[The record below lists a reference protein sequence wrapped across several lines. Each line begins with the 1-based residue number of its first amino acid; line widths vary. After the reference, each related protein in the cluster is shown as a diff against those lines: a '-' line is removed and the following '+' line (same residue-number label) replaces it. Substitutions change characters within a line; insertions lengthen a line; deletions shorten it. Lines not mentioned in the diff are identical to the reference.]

1 MPDDSLTNP
10 LSSKIKDIFL
20 RKQNTNDFNYSVIN
34 QNVLCRFSKIEF
46 VESIYEPFPQGSLVV
61 KDTSDIITY
70 IKNNELDVLQVHYID
85 NTIKNYY
92 ITGTSYINNA
102 ASESEENYVIINFSN
117 FLFKLNKDNS
127 LTQMMGIRRP
137 LVQRVNDL
145 IKTIH
150 TKIFQRFIFEE
161 YDCSKPE
168 INGLFDTFNY
178 AVYSPVNS
186 TEYRQELPINDS
198 IQYINYLTSYACDL
212 NFRTARYFFWTG
224 FNNELNF
231 KFFFSNINQHAIA
244 NDRLEQYNF
253 RYAVYNSDET
263 SLVLVEDSP
272 PYKKI
277 YSLLTNP
284 ADQQISK
291 KYFYVRKVPK
301 ILDTFTS
308 LKLDFSNESEYR
320 EHTLK
325 LLPYQFQDE
334 GEKYNNQI
342 IFSDGSVRDLPVTL
356 SSGQIIPANKLVPGA
371 HEIVYSKHWG
381 YYDSLN
387 PLDSVSSPT
396 HITQVYGNNESYN
409 NQSFYGITDAMPYVD
424 TTDMWKNIFDI
435 TPIHPNP
442 PFALTGVLESII
454 PLKLQLLFDLRYDVF
469 VKSRESKQLEKSRE
483 VERQN
488 FISYVLCCLKEQKEE
503 SFFAAILGYQAES
516 DPYNQKGVN
525 AESLKYKY
533 YWAKLKLIEDSR
545 AIPEDFSALSIKGNP
560 FRAFESQLWQ
570 YDIGTPA
577 LLPGNIPNG
586 EWSGLGDY
594 TEKLAVNLNE
604 RTNWYN
610 AVGLTYTGFTAFPF
624 PGWGKT
630 GDTGGYYAP
639 GWHAKS
645 VKDENFTKIK
655 YRAISQDIG
664 DYIQRVDPT
673 LVEYPPFP
681 NLGTAGTEIPNL
693 QYKRRHITRMYKTP
707 IIKLLLESGIT
718 DCYLLNA
725 YDGRY
730 IYWFDAQNVMDG
742 PCE

>member
-10 LSSKIKDIFL
+10 LSSKIKDIIL
-20 RKQNTNDFNYSVIN
+20 KKQNTEDLNYSVIN
-34 QNVLCRFSKIEF
+34 QNLVCRFAKIEF
-46 VESIYEPFPQGSLVV
+46 IESIYEAFPQGSLVV
-61 KDTSDIITY
+61 KDTSDVITF
-70 IKNNELDVLQVHYID
+70 IKINELDVVQVHYVD

-92 ITGTSYINNA
+92 ITSTSYINNA
-102 ASESEENYVIINFSN
+102 VSESEENYVSIGFSN
-117 FLFKLNKDNS
+117 FIFKFNKDNS
-127 LTQMMGIRRP
+127 LTQIMGFRKPI
-137 LVQRVNDL
+137 VQRLSSL
-145 IKTIH
+145 INTIYN
-150 TKIFQRFIFEE
+150 KIFQRFIIEN
-161 YDCSKPE
+161 YDCPKPQLY
-168 INGLFDTFNY
+168 GLIDTFNY
-178 AVYSPVNS
+178 GVYMPVNP
-186 TEYRQELPINDS
+186 TEYRQELPVNDT
-198 IQYINYLTSYACDL
+198 IQYLNYLASYACEI
-212 NFRTARYFFWTG
+212 NFRTPRCFFWTG

-231 KFFFSNINQHAIA
+231 KFFFNNINQDPIG
-244 NDRLEQYNF
+244 NDRLDQYNF
-253 RYAVYNSDET
+253 RYAVYNSDEPG
-263 SLVLVEDSP
+263 LNLVEDSF

-277 YSLLTNP
+277 YSLITNP
-284 ADQQISK
+284 AEQQISK

-301 ILDTFTS
+301 ILDNYTK
-308 LKLDFSNESEYR
+308 LKTTLENIQEYR

-342 IFSDGSVRDLPVTL
+342 IFSDGSVRDAPITLPEGNIVRPNRL
-356 SSGQIIPANKLVPGA
+356 IPGSQEMIYP
-371 HEIVYSKHWG
+371 KHWG

-387 PLDSVSSPT
+387 PLDYVSTPT
-396 HITQVYGNNESYN
+396 HINQVYGNNESYN

-424 TTDMWKNIFDI
+424 TTDMWKNVFDI
-435 TPIHPNP
+435 TPVHPNL
-442 PFALTGVLESII
+442 PFGFGEATGQNIQ
-454 PLKLQLLFDLRYDVF
+454 LQALFDLRYRVF
-469 VKSRESKQLEKSRE
+469 ENSRESKQLEKSRE
-483 VERQN
+483 IERQN

-516 DPYNQKGVN
+516 DPYYQRGVN
-525 AESLKYKY
+525 GESLKYKY
-533 YWAKLKLIEDSR
+533 YWAKLKLIEDPR

-577 LLPGNIPNG
+577 IFPGGVPNG

-610 AVGLTYTGFTAFPF
+610 AIGLTYTGFTAFPF
-624 PGWGKT
+624 PGWGST
-630 GDTGGYYAP
+630 GSTGGYYAP

-655 YRAISQDIG
+655 YRAISQDIN
-664 DYIQRVDPT
+664 DYIERVDPT
-673 LVEYPPFP
+673 LIDYPPFP
-681 NLGTAGTEIPNL
+681 DLGTGGDQNL
-693 QYKRRHITRMYKTP
+693 NRQFKRRHITRMYKTP
-707 IIKLLLESGIT
+707 IVKLLLESGIT